1 MQAFAWHW
9 AGQAGNTEGGTVL
22 SKSRTPKVLVL
33 SLLVIAL
40 ALSLTGCGAKDGT
53 TGGETTSTAGSSE
66 SVLDKVIASGK
77 IKIAVFSD
85 VPPMGFLDD
94 KQELQG
100 IDVDVAK
107 EMAKALGD
115 VEIEFVST
123 TNANRIP
130 YLVSDKV
137 DCVIASFTMNA
148 ERRKV
153 VEYSD
158 AYFRGGAILVVNPGN
173 PESAAIKSI
182 ADCSG
187 KTIAVSKGSFNDEL
201 ATKLVPD
208 AKEIIRFDNV
218 SDVYTALQSGKA
230 DAVVED
236 VVLAGY
242 VTKNQYPNLKVA
254 GDPLSIDTW
263 GIGARR
269 GDQLWLNWLDGFVFD
284 LLSSG
289 KMQEI
294 CAKYG
299 VTYSP
304 VNYVY

>member
-1 MQAFAWHW
+1 MQK
-9 AGQAGNTEGGTVL
+9 EGIVL
-22 SKSRTPKVLVL
+22 SKHCTLKA
-33 SLLVIAL
+33 LLVVLLVMVVVVPIAGCEGTTTET
-40 ALSLTGCGAKDGT
+40 TGGGDSGAATVATTSVLDRVAKDG
-53 TGGETTSTAGSSE
+53 
-66 SVLDKVIASGK
+66 K
-77 IKIAVFSD
+77 IRIAVFSD
-85 VPPMGFLDD
+85 VPPMGFLDEN
-94 KQELQG
+94 QELQG

-107 EMAKALGD
+107 EMAMALGD
-115 VEIEFVST
+115 VEIEFVPT

-130 YLVSDKV
+130 YLQSDKV
-137 DCVIASFTMNA
+137 DCVIASFTMNS
-148 ERRKV
+148 ERRLA

-158 AYFRGGAILVVNPGN
+158 AYFRGGAILVVNPEN
-173 PESAAIKSI
+173 AASAAIKSI
-182 ADCSG
+182 DDCGG

-201 ATKLVPD
+201 ATALIPD

-242 VTKNQYPNLKVA
+242 MTKNQYPNLKVV
-254 GDPLSIDTW
+254 GDPLSTDFW
-263 GIGARR
+263 GIGARP
-269 GDQLWLNWLDGFVFD
+269 GDQRWLNWANGFVFD
-284 LLSSG
+284 LLTSG
-289 KMQEI
+289 KMEEI